1 MSNDIHSKTL
11 RQQFTDHKNEQIK
24 RQDDLIKRKEEQ
36 IQNIGK
42 KYDVKAREAKEFER
56 AAISHIKKNSH
67 ENIEIE
73 NKKAQYAISKLRDN
87 HQKTYEH
94 VQKKGEQR
102 ITELAGQLEQKKRHY
117 VNEINKLDN
126 YYKSEGQKI
135 HSKHLGE
142 LQSRQDYNETMYKKA
157 EDQALRSIELREQ
170 DIVRNF
176 IDNPTIPGDSFYQL
190 SGYESELMEDPEFY
204 TLTLKMPEHEQKNVN
219 VVVKQKQITVSAQ
232 RAHNK
237 KHEGYGR
244 KVETHNYQ
252 STRDVIALERPVK
265 TDYQHRSYDK
275 QQQMLI
281 IQIRKA

>member
-1 MSNDIHSKTL
+1 MSNDIFSKTL
-11 RQQFTDHKNEQIK
+11 RQQFTDQKNDQIK
-24 RQDDLIKRKEEQ
+24 RQEDLIKRREGQ
-36 IQNIGK
+36 IQEIGK
-42 KYDVKAREAKEFER
+42 SYDTKTRQAKDFER
-56 AAISHIKKNSH
+56 AAISHIKRTSH

-94 VQKKGEQR
+94 IKTKGEQR
-102 ITELAGQLEQKKRHY
+102 IEEMAEELELKKHY
-117 VNEINKLDN
+117 YKKEINKLDG
-126 YYKSEGQKI
+126 YYQKEGTKL
-135 HSKHLGE
+135 HAKHLNE
-142 LQSRQDYNETMYKKA
+142 LRSRQDFNETMYKKA
-157 EDQALRSIELREQ
+157 EDQALRAIELREQ

-176 IDNPTIPGDSFYQL
+176 IDNPTIPGDAFYQL
-190 SGYESELMEDPEFY
+190 SGFKAELLEDPEFY
-204 TLTLKMPEHEQKNVN
+204 TLTIRMPEHERKNVN

-244 KVETHNYQ
+244 KIETHNYQ

-275 QQQMLI
+275 DQQMLV
-281 IQIRKA
+281 IQIKKA